1 MYTKSSGGL
10 DPGPLVGDI
19 TNSDLAWL
27 LTCTSVEYTRNGGQQ
42 VDYRGSYTHPGPFN
56 LKIPT
61 THLVALSI
69 MWSFITNAAWGRS
82 TCDEAKKVILV
93 VKVFLEEC
101 AMLDNMGPLH
111 QQAAG
116 GVYAAV
122 CHWQ

>member
-1 MYTKSSGGL
+1 MVTHMHFSRVYKEWRSTSRLQRVIYTSRAFQPEDTDNPSRC
-10 DPGPLVGDI
+10 V
-19 TNSDLAWL
+19 
-27 LTCTSVEYTRNGGQQ
+27 
-42 VDYRGSYTHPGPFN
+42 VDH
-56 LKIPT
+56 
-61 THLVALSI
+61 VV
-69 MWSFITNAAWGRS
+69 ITNAAWGRS
-82 TCDEAKKVILV
+82 TCDGAKKVILV

>member
-42 VDYRGSYTHPGPFN
+42 VDYRGSYTHPRAFQPEDTDN
-56 LKIPT
+56 PSRCIVD
-61 THLVALSI
+61 HVV
-69 MWSFITNAAWGRS
+69 ITNAAWGRS